1 MRITQFYGHG
11 GANGVTSYIR
21 DTSDRLRKQ
30 GHDVAIVC
38 RADSELATIPGR
50 TSYRVA
56 FWLRRLLSKHI
67 RDFNPDVFSVHSEID
82 ADVALG
88 VARESGVSACYTAH
102 EASDEAAHFAPLAD
116 CVIAVSNGVGR
127 FLRENY
133 PLSDGALHV
142 IPNGIDPA
150 RLPRESRQ
158 ALRREN
164 GFRDDEIVFCFAGR
178 LVDNKNVLG
187 LVRAF
192 GRIANSHPGL
202 RLVVIGDGKRRA
214 DILRLG
220 KHLGIGERMELRGW
234 LPRDVTLRT
243 IGASDAFVLPSQR
256 AEGLSIAMLE
266 AMAMA
271 IPVVATDILSLTEG
285 PVRDGETG
293 WLCAPDDQALARALQ
308 RVASASA
315 AERSSI
321 GKAALAE
328 IEQNHRLERVAEQL
342 EGVYRSAMEI
352 KAPTCRA
359 TAV

>member
-1 MRITQFYGHG
+1 VRITQFYGHN

-21 DTSDRLRKQ
+21 DTSDRLRKR

-38 RADSELATIPGR
+38 RPDSELATLPGR

-67 RDFNPDVFSVHSEID
+67 RDFNPEVFSVHSEID
-82 ADVALG
+82 GAIALG
-88 VARESGVSACYTAH
+88 AARESGVSACYTAH
-102 EASDEAAHFAPLAD
+102 EATDEAAQFAPLAD
-116 CVIAVSNGVGR
+116 RVIAVSNGVGR
-127 FLRENY
+127 FLRQGY
-133 PLSDGALHV
+133 PLGDGVLHV
-142 IPNGIDPA
+142 VPNGIDPT
-150 RLPRESRQ
+150 RLPREPRQ
-158 ALRREN
+158 VLRREN

-178 LVDNKNVLG
+178 LVDNKNVLA

-192 GRIANSHPGL
+192 ARVATSHPGL
-202 RLVVIGDGKRRA
+202 RLVVIGDGDRRTE
-214 DILRLG
+214 ISRLG
-220 KHLGIGERMELRGW
+220 KHLGIAQRMELRGW
-234 LPRDVTLRT
+234 LPRDATLRT

-266 AMAMA
+266 AMGMA
-271 IPVVATDILSLTEG
+271 VPVVATDILSLTEG

-308 RVASASA
+308 RVASIPS
-315 AERSSI
+315 AERSAI

-328 IEQNHRLERVAEQL
+328 IEQNHRLERVVEQL
-342 EGVYRSAMEI
+342 EAAYRSAIVM
-352 KAPTCRA
+352 KAEACRA